1 MIIITDP
8 NEKPESLQKEDILM
22 AYAKLP
28 ENAAI
33 AINQDVMVNEIFNP
47 SRIEHKKIALYADA
61 IAINVLGHIRP
72 YIQVEDKAAGYKRD
86 SHLLGENVFL
96 YKHLTSG
103 WFIGMFV
110 EKLRFQTYDVTP
122 VIDPDHCDHIPQIVD
137 QIVKE
142 KVKKTFV
149 IFTDILWGKGIDG
162 INKVITQIE
171 KNNGV
176 VAVIVS
182 LFNVSGETKVGNI
195 PIEQF
200 LFHPIATY
208 SLSNPQIPKPD
219 IVITDPF
226 INWDIVQRYA
236 IP

>member
-1 MIIITDP
+1 MMIIIDP
-8 NEKPESLQKEDILM
+8 NKKPESLQKEDILM

-33 AINQDVMVNEIFNP
+33 AVNQDMMVNEIFNP
-47 SRIEHKKIALYADA
+47 SKIEHKKIAPYTDA

-72 YIQVEDKAAGYKRD
+72 HIQVEDKAAGYKRD

-96 YKHLTSG
+96 YNHLASD
-103 WFIGMFV
+103 WFIEMFI
-110 EKLRFQTYDVTP
+110 EKLKFRTYDVTP
-122 VIDPDHCDHIPQIVD
+122 TVDPDHCDHSPRIID
-137 QIVKE
+137 KILKE

-182 LFNVSGETKVGNI
+182 LFNVSGGTKIGNI

-200 LFHPIATY
+200 LFHPISTY
-208 SLSNPQIPKPD
+208 SLSNPQTPKPD
-219 IVITDPF
+219 VVITNPF
-226 INWDIVQRYA
+226 INWEIVQRYA